1 MVGEIPDE
9 RRSRPLSNNLRDDRL
24 PRAEY
29 LDLAVWHG
37 FKVDFKVGFKVIL
50 VSETCSP
57 QGGLR
62 RMDTLAGD
70 FGNFAGDTPSR
81 INRLAA
87 NCVTGAKVWA
97 AWLVR
102 RGGFGL

>member
-1 MVGEIPDE
+1 MVGETPDE

-37 FKVDFKVGFKVIL
+37 FKVDFKVIL
-50 VSETCSP
+50 VSETYSP

-62 RMDTLAGD
+62 RMDTFLRPGLIVFLTLSGAAVRAGQR
-70 FGNFAGDTPSR
+70 PPRS
-81 INRLAA
+81 
-87 NCVTGAKVWA
+87 GAK
-97 AWLVR
+97 WL
-102 RGGFGL
+102 

>member
-1 MVGEIPDE
+1 MVAETPDE
-9 RRSRPLSNNLRDDRL
+9 QRSRPLSNNLRDDRL

-62 RMDTLAGD
+62 RMDTFHGFSACFFLEVGAG
-70 FGNFAGDTPSR
+70 
-81 INRLAA
+81 
-87 NCVTGAKVWA
+87 
-97 AWLVR
+97 
-102 RGGFGL
+102 